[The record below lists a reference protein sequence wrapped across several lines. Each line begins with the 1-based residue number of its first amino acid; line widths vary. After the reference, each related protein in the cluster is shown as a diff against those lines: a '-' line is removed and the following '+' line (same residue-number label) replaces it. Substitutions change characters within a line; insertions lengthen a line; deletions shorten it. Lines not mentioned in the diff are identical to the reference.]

1 MKILVDNRASAPP
14 PSTYKSPPSQHPNN
28 ARPQVPPQHIVTKSS
43 SYTHETGHY
52 QQQQHYS
59 QQAYKPPQV
68 VRTGPS
74 PAQWK
79 PGYQYPV
86 NVNQPQAK
94 PGYLKHALLKV
105 ISFKS
110 NLPGLSFFAKIRI
123 QPDPEF

>member
-52 QQQQHYS
+52 QQQHYS